1 MPYFLY
7 KIFPNKK
14 LELITQFE
22 QFAAAKTEAK
32 RLRPLITV
40 ADNYQIKVI
49 FAKSD
54 IEAVLLLKE
63 QREARPLGD
72 D

>member
-7 KIFPNKK
+7 KLFPSKK

-22 QFAAAKTEAK
+22 KFADAKTEAK

-54 IEAVLLLKE
+54 LEAVLLLKE

>member
-7 KIFPNKK
+7 KTFPSKK

-22 QFAAAKTEAK
+22 QFADAKTEAK

-54 IEAVLLLKE
+54 LEAVLLLKE